1 MLITLNLLVQK
12 ASIDASSQNWGNY
25 TFVASPSP
33 GDRIAAKHDG
43 VTHYL
48 TVLSVHHNP
57 VASVS
62 FDEQANPNMPSA
74 NVVAIWTGSDT
85 LAE

>member
-1 MLITLNLLVQK
+1 MISLNLLVQK
-12 ASIDASSQNWGNY
+12 ASVDATSQDWGKFI
-25 TFVASPSP
+25 FVSSPSP

-43 VTHYL
+43 STHYL

-57 VASVS
+57 VAAVS
-62 FDEQANPNMPSA
+62 TDHETGSHVPTA

-85 LAE
+85 HVK